1 MVIVDIICHLANA
14 SALPVLS
21 VAMTTK
27 LKQLTLVTMASQC
40 RVMLYE
46 IMYIITLNVTIDTIV
61 QSVVTVTVTGQC

>member
-1 MVIVDIICHLANA
+1 MVIVDIIHHLANA
-14 SALPVLS
+14 SALPILS

-46 IMYIITLNVTIDTIV
+46 VMYIITLSVTIDTII